1 MKNDNKYVTKYYI
14 YLINKKKLVCK
25 IHEIKHFLPFWS
37 VNYTIFH
44 TITQKFIF
52 CVLLF
57 ITNNIY
63 VHKEKNYRQNII
75 FHNYHRS
82 RNTLPPEN
90 DFYFWENFFAKIILN
105 KS

>member
-1 MKNDNKYVTKYYI
+1 MKSN
-14 YLINKKKLVCK
+14 
-25 IHEIKHFLPFWS
+25 FLQFWS

-63 VHKEKNYRQNII
+63 VHKEKNGQNNI
-75 FHNYHRS
+75 FQNYHRS
-82 RNTLPPEN
+82 RNTLPPEKY
-90 DFYFWENFFAKIILN
+90 FYFWKKNFTKIIIN